1 MVMCMIIKKLVIGKF
16 EKRATSAVG
25 TFFHWGKGI
34 LSDQKNNFIS
44 SAVASRF
51 WIRCGKLEC
60 T

>member
-1 MVMCMIIKKLVIGKF
+1 MIIKKLVIGKF